1 MLHAFQLGTRM
12 QILQINAYDEGGG
25 AETVAKNLQREY
37 RAAGHD
43 AWMAVGFRRSQDRHV
58 VEIPNAQS
66 RSALWQFCYRLED
79 AAVRRKIP
87 AVPGL
92 AKWLSKLDPA
102 ERERVLNRN
111 NGGEDFYHP
120 STARILELAPRK
132 PEIVHCHNLHVNY
145 FDLRLLPWLTSQA
158 PVIFTLHD
166 AWLLSGHCAHSFDC
180 ERWKTGCGEC
190 PDLTISPAIAKD
202 ATAANW
208 KLKAGIFAGCRLRVA
223 TPSQWLMDKV
233 SQSMLQ
239 PAIVESRVI
248 PNGVDLS
255 IYKPGDR
262 QKARMELGIALDA
275 KVLLFTSN
283 WARNSPWRDFKTLQD
298 AVGLIAA
305 KMNGAKIVFLALGE
319 DAPSENVGQAR
330 IDFVPYQ
337 KDPAIV
343 AKYYQA
349 ADIYLHA
356 TRTDT
361 FPNVI
366 LESQACGCPVVAT
379 GVGGIPEQIENRKTG
394 FIVKAAAAAEMADCA
409 VELLRNDAL
418 RHSIREA
425 ALSKIRLHN
434 DWKDV
439 AGRYLSWFEEIT
451 AGDNR
456 GVSAAK
462 ILNV

>member
-1 MLHAFQLGTRM
+1 MH
-12 QILQINAYDEGGG
+12 ILQVNAYDEGGG
-25 AETVAKNLQREY
+25 AETVAMNLQREY

-58 VEIPNAQS
+58 VEIPNQQS
-66 RSALWQFCYRLED
+66 RSRWWQFCYRLED
-79 AAVRRKIP
+79 GSLRRKVP
-87 AVPGL
+87 AVPQL
-92 AKWLSKLDPA
+92 ARWLTLLDSA
-102 ERERVLNRN
+102 ERERVSNRK

-120 STARILELAPRK
+120 GTARVLELTPRK

-158 PVIFTLHD
+158 PVVFTLHD

-180 ERWKTGCGEC
+180 DRWKTGCGEC
-190 PDLTISPAIAKD
+190 PDLTISPAITKD
-202 ATAANW
+202 ATASNW
-208 KLKAGIFAGCRLRVA
+208 KLKAKIFAGSRLRVA

-262 QKARMELGIALDA
+262 RTARADLGIPAEA
-275 KVLLFTSN
+275 RVLLFTSN
-283 WARNSPWRDFKTLQD
+283 WARNSPWRDFKTLQQ
-298 AVGLIAA
+298 AVGLIAERIIGE
-305 KMNGAKIVFLALGE
+305 KVIFLALGE
-319 DAPSENVGQAR
+319 EAPSETVGKAR

-337 KDPAIV
+337 KNPSIV

-349 ADIYLHA
+349 ADVYLHA

-366 LESQACGCPVVAT
+366 LEAQACGCPVVAT
-379 GVGGIPEQIENRKTG
+379 GVGGIPEQIENARTG
-394 FIVKAAAAAEMADCA
+394 FIVKAASPAEMAERA
-409 VELLRNDAL
+409 VELLSNDGL
-418 RHSIREA
+418 QRSMREA
-425 ALSKIRLHN
+425 ALAKIRLHH
-434 DWKDV
+434 DWRDV
-439 AGRYLSWFEEIT
+439 ANKYLAWFEEIT
-451 AGDNR
+451 ADPIRSGTP
-456 GVSAAK
+456 AK
-462 ILNV
+462 ILT